1 MTRQREKRGRQRK
14 DGEELGNVGNE
25 RSTAPDKRSEDSAR
39 RFGKV
44 LDATAKPWPLQRKL
58 LRKA

>member
-14 DGEELGNVGNE
+14 DEEELRNVGSE
-25 RSTAPDKRSEDSAR
+25 RSTAPGKRGEDSAR

-44 LDATAKPWPLQRKL
+44 LDATAKPWPQ
-58 LRKA
+58 